1 MADNDR
7 CNIDLDQL
15 HQQMDSLAREIVGV
29 GRDDSRRTEI
39 VKEPL
44 RLSRNQTLSG
54 LGTPKIRL
62 DL

>member
-39 VKEPL
+39 VKE
-44 RLSRNQTLSG
+44 RSA
-54 LGTPKIRL
+54 
-62 DL
+62 